1 MHYFANL
8 FTFAHDENLVAEL
21 DAYMEREQLNGGSG
35 STNGGG
41 ESSPS
46 SSAHF
51 ANVILIGIMASGKSS
66 IGQRLAYYLGFGF
79 IDLDRRIEEEHKK
92 KIGQIFRDSGED
104 KFRQIE
110 QEFISQLSSTRNQV
124 IAVGG
129 GAVMNDQNWQ
139 ALTKLGCTVW
149 LNTPSSE
156 VVRRI
161 VMKPDEIRDRPLLA
175 DLVEIAAKDERQ
187 KKLTERLD
195 SLIAQRKP
203 RYSQAKVTFDVSY
216 STPETSAQGLKAL
229 LLKEGLI
236 K

>member
-1 MHYFANL
+1 
-8 FTFAHDENLVAEL
+8 
-21 DAYMEREQLNGGSG
+21 MERQHLNGGS
-35 STNGGG
+35 TNVPGD
-41 ESSPS
+41 S
-46 SSAHF
+46 SSQANF

-79 IDLDRRIEEEHKK
+79 IDVDRRIEVAHKK
-92 KIGQIFRDSGED
+92 KISQIFQEVGEE

-110 QEFISQLSSTRNQV
+110 QDVIAQLAPARNQV

-139 ALTKLGCTVW
+139 VLTKLGCTVW
-149 LNTPSSE
+149 LNTAPSE
-156 VVRRI
+156 IVRRI

-187 KKLTERLD
+187 KKLTERLEA
-195 SLIAQRKP
+195 LIAQRRS
-203 RYSQAKVTFDVSY
+203 RYSQAKLTFEVSY
-216 STPETSAQGLKAL
+216 STAETSAQGLKAL
-229 LLKEGLI
+229 LMKEGLI